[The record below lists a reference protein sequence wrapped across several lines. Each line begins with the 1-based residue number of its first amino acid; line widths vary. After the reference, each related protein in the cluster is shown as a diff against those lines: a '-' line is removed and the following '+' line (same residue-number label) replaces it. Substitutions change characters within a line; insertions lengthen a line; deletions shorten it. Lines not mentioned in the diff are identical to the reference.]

1 MDTRTVE
8 STLLH
13 NARTRL
19 VSDYPAQVRACLQS
33 LDDGQIWWRPNEN
46 ANAIGNLVLH
56 LCGSNRHFIGKGIG
70 GLEFARD
77 RTAEFTERTPVPKDE
92 LLRRFDEMVAEV
104 DRVLGELDP
113 ASLMETTDRT
123 GKTTTY
129 VQILLHVTQHVA
141 AHMAQIVYATKLLKE
156 GAVDDLW
163 MKTRSQ

>member
-1 MDTRTVE
+1 MDTHTVE

-19 VSDYPAQVRACLQS
+19 VADFPAQVRTCLES
-33 LDDGQIWWRPNEN
+33 LDDDQIWWRPNEH

-56 LCGSNRHFIGKGIG
+56 VCGSNRHFIGNGIG

-77 RTAEFTERTPVPKDE
+77 RAAEFTERTPVAKAE
-92 LLRRFDEMVAEV
+92 LLRRFDQMVAEV
-104 DRVLGELDP
+104 DRVLGTFDP
-113 ASLMETTDRT
+113 ARLMETTDRT

-129 VQILLHVTQHVA
+129 LQILLHVTQHVA

-156 GAVDDLW
+156 GAVDELW
-163 MKTRSQ
+163 MKTRS